1 MILAFVL
8 AIAVSAAAYRARVLS
23 LGGALAAVVVGTVIF
38 GISGA
43 AWAVL
48 LLAFFVSSSALTRWR
63 AAAKAAAGEEV
74 VKGGRR
80 DAVQVLANGGV
91 ATAIAALHGLRPDLA
106 LFPAFAGAI
115 AAATADTWATEVGLL
130 SRAAPRLITNGRR
143 VPAGTSGGVT
153 ALGTA
158 AVLAGGIFIG
168 ALAAALV
175 ALGWA
180 ASSTP
185 AADVVAAASPAAGSD
200 AGAVARIALAT
211 PAAAVLAALFDSL
224 LGATVQAAYLCP
236 RCDTP
241 TERRVHRCGTRTT
254 RIRGLAWVTNDAV
267 NLAATAAGA
276 LVGWLSAG

>member
-1 MILAFVL
+1 MILALIL
-8 AIAVSAAAYRARVLS
+8 AVAVSAAAFRARALS
-23 LGGALAAVVVGTVIF
+23 TDGALAAVVVGTVIF
-38 GISGA
+38 GVGGA

-48 LLAFFVSSSALTRWR
+48 LLAFFISSSALTRWR

-130 SRAAPRLITNGRR
+130 SRSAPRLITTGRS

-153 ALGTA
+153 PLGTA
-158 AVLAGGIFIG
+158 AALAGGVFIG
-168 ALAAALV
+168 VLAASLV
-175 ALGWA
+175 LLGWA
-180 ASSTP
+180 ASSYP
-185 AADVVAAASPAAGSD
+185 VADVVSAASAAPRTVAGS
-200 AGAVARIALAT
+200 AARIALAT
-211 PAAAVLAALFDSL
+211 PAGALFAALFDSL
-224 LGATVQAAYLCP
+224 LGATVQAAYRCP
-236 RCDTP
+236 RCDKP

-254 RIRGLAWVTNDAV
+254 RTRGLGWIDNDAV

-276 LVGWLSAG
+276 VVGWWVG